1 MRSVL
6 QRVSHASVS
15 VEGKLV
21 GEIGKGIV
29 ALISV
34 ETRDTEEDAHYIA
47 EKIAETRFFND
58 DDDKMNLSVQDIG
71 GSILVISQFTLHGDC
86 RRGRRPSFAHAAKPE
101 TAIPLYEEVT
111 RHLQQVKGLN
121 VATGIFGACMQVQIT
136 NEGPVTL
143 LLDSRKT
150 F

>member
-34 ETRDTEEDAHYIA
+34 ETRDTEEDSPYRI
-47 EKIAETRFFND
+47 
-58 DDDKMNLSVQDIG
+58 
-71 GSILVISQFTLHGDC
+71 
-86 RRGRRPSFAHAAKPE
+86 
-101 TAIPLYEEVT
+101 
-111 RHLQQVKGLN
+111 
-121 VATGIFGACMQVQIT
+121 
-136 NEGPVTL
+136 
-143 LLDSRKT
+143 
-150 F
+150 